1 MTRGSSPDDTV
12 LSDASKIFTPEY
24 YDELR
29 RLEAG
34 AWWNAGMRAIAS
46 KLLDAARLP
55 RRGRVLDAG
64 CGSGQ
69 TMAWLKQA
77 FPEWEMTG
85 IDVSHDAALA
95 AASLGE
101 SVAVASVTDLP
112 FAEKSF
118 GLLVSLDVLQ
128 HLPLNGGDVMTL
140 AEFRR
145 VLEPGGILLIRT
157 NSQSFPRVADDA
169 LNMYRRYDPEP
180 LRQLLDNAGF
190 DVLRLSRA
198 NSLLGLAEIPREFR
212 ARKDAGKSGYY
223 GLLSKPRQPS
233 PIDALKRGILRLEG
247 SIIAGG
253 TALPFGRTL
262 FALCRAK

>member
-1 MTRGSSPDDTV
+1 MTRGNNPDDTV
-12 LSDASKIFTPEY
+12 LAEASRIFTPGY

-34 AWWNAGMRAIAS
+34 AWWNAGMREIAS
-46 KLLDAARLP
+46 RLLDVGRLP

-77 FPEWEMTG
+77 LPEWEMTG
-85 IDVSHDAALA
+85 IDVAHDAVLA

-101 SVAVASVTDLP
+101 SVALASVIDLP

-180 LRQLLDNAGF
+180 LRQLLTNAGF

-198 NSLLGLAEIPREFR
+198 NSLLGLAEIPRELR

-223 GLLSKPRQPS
+223 GLLSKPRRPS
-233 PIDALKRGILRLEG
+233 PVDAVKRGILRLEG
-247 SIIAGG
+247 SIIARGA
-253 TALPFGRTL
+253 ALPFGRTL
-262 FALCRAK
+262 FALCRAI

>member
-1 MTRGSSPDDTV
+1 MTRGNSPDDTV
-12 LSDASKIFTPEY
+12 LAEASKIFTPEY

-34 AWWNAGMRAIAS
+34 AWWNAGMREIAS
-46 KLLDAARLP
+46 RLLDAARLP

-77 FPEWEMTG
+77 LPEWEMTG
-85 IDVSHDAALA
+85 IDVSHDAVRA

-101 SVAVASVTDLP
+101 SVALASVTDLP

-128 HLPLNGGDVMTL
+128 HLPLNGGDAITL

-169 LNMYRRYDPEP
+169 VNMYRRYDPEP
-180 LRQLLDNAGF
+180 LRQLLTNAGF

-198 NSLLGLAEIPREFR
+198 NSLLGLAEIPRELR

-223 GLLSKPRQPS
+223 GLLSKPRRPS
-233 PIDALKRGILRLEG
+233 PVDAVKRGILRLEG
-247 SIIAGG
+247 SIIARGA
-253 TALPFGRTL
+253 ALPFGRTL
-262 FALCRAK
+262 FALCRAT

>member
-1 MTRGSSPDDTV
+1 VTRGNPLDDTV
-12 LSDASKIFTPEY
+12 LTEASRIFTPEY

-46 KLLDAARLP
+46 QLLEAAQLP

-77 FPEWEMTG
+77 LPEWEMTG
-85 IDVSHDAALA
+85 IDVSHDAVLA

-101 SVAVASVTDLP
+101 SVALASVTDLP

-128 HLPLNGGDVMTL
+128 HLPLNGGDAVTL

-157 NSQSFPRVADDA
+157 NSQLFPRVADDA
-169 LNMYRRYDPEP
+169 LNMYRRYDPDP
-180 LRQLLDNAGF
+180 LRLLLTNAGF

-198 NSLLGLAEIPREFR
+198 NSLLGLAEIPRELR
-212 ARKDAGKSGYY
+212 ARKNAGRTGYY
-223 GLLSKPRQPS
+223 GLLSKPRRPS
-233 PIDALKRGILRLEG
+233 PVDAVKREILRLEG
-247 SIIAGG
+247 SIIARGA
-253 TALPFGRTL
+253 ALPFGRTL
-262 FALCRAK
+262 FALCRAI